1 MKGKAIPG
9 WGELQ
14 GVVKGERAKFSPFH
28 NFHERFLSCWVQ
40 LRVLGDTDAGESDSQ
55 TDIQRGGKEGQTSE
69 VREGDVLVRMWLRS

>member
-1 MKGKAIPG
+1 M
-9 WGELQ
+9 
-14 GVVKGERAKFSPFH
+14 
-28 NFHERFLSCWVQ
+28 Q